1 MNKTIWMAWFQGE
14 NDPSIPNLNK
24 HCIQEWRRLNPD
36 WDINVLTND
45 NIIEYVPEYFEII
58 SKGIDRPYVHRSE
71 VLRVLLLSKFG
82 GVWVDASVFPVQGLS
97 SFYDQ
102 IVNDTGFFTYRFFP
116 RKLSP
121 NGGYAETVSWFMCA
135 DYPKHPLIEKLKPA
149 YFKRYHYDTDW
160 QYLTFHDT
168 LSNLYDTDPEINY
181 IINNM
186 VQIDAKIPISS
197 LNKTWKLRSE
207 SFLYKRPW
215 NENIYDAREI

>member
-1 MNKTIWMAWFQGE
+1 MNKTLWTVWLQGE
-14 NDPSIPNLNK
+14 GDPSIPNLNK
-24 HCIQEWRRLNPD
+24 LCIEQWKTLNPD
-36 WDINVLTND
+36 WSVRVMTHE
-45 NIIEYVPEYFEII
+45 NISEYVPEYFDVIN
-58 SKGIDRPYVHRSE
+58 KGIDRPHVHKSE
-71 VLRVLLLSKFG
+71 VLRILLLSKFG
-82 GVWVDASVFPVQGLS
+82 GVWADSSVLPVVPLS
-97 SFYDQ
+97 SFYDK
-102 IVNDTGFFTYRFFP
+102 IVNDTGFFAYRFFP

-121 NGGYAETVSWFMCA
+121 KGGYAETVSWFMCA

-186 VQIDAKIPISS
+186 VQIDAKIPHSALHYGWS
-197 LNKTWKLRSE
+197 KRVE

-215 NENIYDAREI
+215 KENIYDMS